1 MGRGAPG
8 VRAQA
13 ILTGRYDR
21 FDTLRQQGGISGFLK
36 RNESVYD
43 CFGAGHATTSI
54 SAALGFAVAR
64 DHFNRNNNVVAVI
77 GDGSMTGGMA
87 YEAINNVGASKQ
99 NMTIILNDN
108 KMSIAPN
115 IGGFS
120 KYLNRVISDP
130 VYNKM
135 RTDLDRL
142 MNRLPGILGSRFR
155 DLFLQVENAAK
166 NAVKP
171 GRFFEDLG
179 IRYFGPIDGHDIDE
193 LVMILERV
201 KQQQGPCLVH
211 VLTEKGRGFDAAEKN
226 PTKYHG
232 CGAFDPESGLPLAPG
247 NPNPSLTSVFGNTL
261 LQLAR
266 KDKRIMGITA
276 AMPTGCGM
284 DIVAKELPDRVIDV
298 GIAEEHAV
306 TFAAGMACDG
316 IVPVVA
322 IYSSFMQRAYD
333 QIIHDIA
340 LQNLHVVLVLDRAGL
355 VGADGPTHHGAFD
368 LSFLRTVP
376 GMTILAPSNENELRD
391 MLTAAIDMEGVVAI
405 RYPRGT
411 ALAAELVPSEGP
423 FDYKSPKI
431 LEKGS
436 GILLLGAGFMTN
448 ELKKTAA
455 VLRENGYNPTLVDAR
470 FIKPLDQEC
479 YRSLFDSHV
488 R

>member
-1 MGRGAPG
+1 MELKDVKSPQDLKHCSVEELYHLASQIRGTIIGQVAKHGGHLASSLGVVELTLALHYVFNAPDDKIVWDVG
-8 VRAQA
+8 HQA
-13 ILTGRYDR
+13 YVHKLLTGRYDR

-135 RTDLDRL
+135 RTDLDRV

-193 LVMILERV
+193 LVMI
-201 KQQQGPCLVH
+201 G
-211 VLTEKGRGFDAAEKN
+211 
-226 PTKYHG
+226 
-232 CGAFDPESGLPLAPG
+232 
-247 NPNPSLTSVFGNTL
+247 
-261 LQLAR
+261 
-266 KDKRIMGITA
+266 
-276 AMPTGCGM
+276 
-284 DIVAKELPDRVIDV
+284 
-298 GIAEEHAV
+298 
-306 TFAAGMACDG
+306 
-316 IVPVVA
+316 
-322 IYSSFMQRAYD
+322 
-333 QIIHDIA
+333 
-340 LQNLHVVLVLDRAGL
+340 
-355 VGADGPTHHGAFD
+355 
-368 LSFLRTVP
+368 
-376 GMTILAPSNENELRD
+376 
-391 MLTAAIDMEGVVAI
+391 
-405 RYPRGT
+405 
-411 ALAAELVPSEGP
+411 
-423 FDYKSPKI
+423 
-431 LEKGS
+431 
-436 GILLLGAGFMTN
+436 
-448 ELKKTAA
+448 
-455 VLRENGYNPTLVDAR
+455 
-470 FIKPLDQEC
+470 
-479 YRSLFDSHV
+479 
-488 R
+488 